1 MTERI
6 HNFSAG
12 PAALP
17 LEVLK
22 KAQSELVDFMD
33 AGMSLMEMS
42 HRSKEFMQI
51 IESAEA
57 SCRRLLNVPDTHA
70 ILFLQGGAS
79 LQFSMVP
86 MNLAIAGKSID
97 VINTGS
103 WSKKAI
109 KEFKKESELNIVASS
124 EDKNFSYI
132 PNVDSESFN
141 KQASFAYI
149 TSNNTI
155 AGTQWQSFPNTN
167 GVPLV
172 ADMSSDIFSKRINVS
187 DFGLIFAGAQ
197 KNIGPSGVTLVIV
210 DKTLIERTDEALPTM
225 LQYRTH
231 IEAESLYNTPPTFG
245 IYMCGLV
252 FKWLESLGGVA
263 AIEEINNRKSAKL
276 YRTIDESDFYN
287 SPVEIHS
294 RSKMNVVFR
303 IRNDEE
309 LESKFVKEAT
319 AAGLSGLKGHRS
331 VGGLRASIYNACPE
345 SSVDALISFMNA
357 FEKANC

>member
-1 MTERI
+1 MTKRI

-17 LEVLK
+17 LAVLE
-22 KAQSELVDFMD
+22 KAQSEIVNFMD

-42 HRSKEFMQI
+42 HRSKEFTQV
-51 IESAEA
+51 IESAESA
-57 SCRRLLNVPDTHA
+57 CRRLLNVPDTHA

-86 MNLAIAGKSID
+86 MNIAKSGQSID
-97 VINTGS
+97 LINTGS

-109 KEFKKESELNIVASS
+109 KEFKKESELNVLASS

-141 KQASFAYI
+141 KDASFAYI

-172 ADMSSDIFSKRINVS
+172 ADMSSDIFSKRINVA

-210 DKTLIERTDEALPTM
+210 DKKLVERADEALPTM

-231 IEAESLYNTPPTFG
+231 IKAESLYNTPPTFG

-252 FKWLESLGGVA
+252 FEWLEAQGGVA

-276 YRTIDESDFYN
+276 YAAIDASDFYI
-287 SPVEIHS
+287 SPVETSS

-303 IRNDEE
+303 VRHDEA
-309 LESKFVKEAT
+309 LEATFVKEAT

-345 SSVDALISFMNA
+345 ASVDALIDFMKA
-357 FEKANC
+357 FEKANR